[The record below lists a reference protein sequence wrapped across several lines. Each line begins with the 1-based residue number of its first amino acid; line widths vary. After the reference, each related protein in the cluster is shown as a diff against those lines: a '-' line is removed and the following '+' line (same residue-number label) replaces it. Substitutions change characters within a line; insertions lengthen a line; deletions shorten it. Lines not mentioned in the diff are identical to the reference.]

1 MKTIYE
7 QLEEEEAAI
16 EAITDAPKEEV
27 PAADVVDEPEEE
39 AFDPEATEEEAA
51 DPVEPVKEEPKVD
64 NEAMARMR
72 WENSELK
79 RQQREAQEAAQ
90 KAIQLQQ
97 QPAKVDAEPNP
108 QEDMEAWLAW
118 ENRQIKAE
126 LQQTR
131 TQVEQINREKETDK
145 IIASG
150 VQEVARYE
158 AMIKDTVPDYEGAS
172 AFYVNTIKQQILA
185 NNPNIDPITL
195 NKTLT
200 MSVLK
205 TAATFEAQGINPALA
220 MYNMATLQGYKP
232 KVSEQPEQ
240 KPAQRASL
248 ETIEKNK
255 KKSASG
261 LGGSGGKGTLTMDAL
276 DKMSTKE
283 LAELGDEEINRI
295 MYGQG

>member
-7 QLEEEEAAI
+7 QLQEEEAAI
-16 EAITDAPKEEV
+16 EAIVATPEEEI
-27 PAADVVDEPEEE
+27 PDDVVDEPQEEVVEPEVIEEE
-39 AFDPEATEEEAA
+39 AP

-64 NEAMARMR
+64 NEAFARMR
-72 WENSELK
+72 YENSELK
-79 RQQREAQEAAQ
+79 RQQREAQELAQ
-90 KAIQLQQ
+90 KAIEAQK
-97 QPAKVDAEPNP
+97 PKVEDPEPNP
-108 QEDMEAWLAW
+108 QDDMEAYLAW
-118 ENRQIKAE
+118 ENRQIKAQ
-126 LQQTR
+126 LKQTQD
-131 TQVEQINREKETDK
+131 QVANIHREKETDK

-172 AFYVNTIKQQILA
+172 AFYISGIKQQILA
-185 NNPNIDPITL
+185 NNPNIDPISL
-195 NKTLT
+195 NKALT

-205 TAATFEAQGINPALA
+205 TAGTFEAQGINPALA

-232 KVSEQPEQ
+232 KVSDQPVEQ

-261 LGGSGGKGTLTMDAL
+261 LGGSGGKGTLTMESL